1 MVSCIYYIMI
11 NILKGW
17 IKHHWTGVS
26 EQSHYNY
33 CEHTTKNTEFDFFQ
47 AKARGRGL
55 HETMK
60 PPFKSKVTKIKPL
73 SRRKKDKQE
82 STAWFDS
89 DTLFG
94 FGIDDE

>member
-1 MVSCIYYIMI
+1 MSLRNNDSYPKRLNQTPLNWCIWANSLQLLWARENKDWMRC
-11 NILKGW
+11 L
-17 IKHHWTGVS
+17 
-26 EQSHYNY
+26 
-33 CEHTTKNTEFDFFQ
+33 FFQ
-47 AKARGRGL
+47 GKGRGRGL

-60 PPFKSKVTKIKPL
+60 PPFKSKITKIKPL

-94 FGIDDE
+94 FGMDDE